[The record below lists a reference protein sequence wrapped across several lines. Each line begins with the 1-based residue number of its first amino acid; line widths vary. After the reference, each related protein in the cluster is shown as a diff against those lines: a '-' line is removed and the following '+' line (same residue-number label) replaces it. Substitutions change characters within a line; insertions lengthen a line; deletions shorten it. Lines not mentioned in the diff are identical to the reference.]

1 LTKHIPCF
9 VAVVIGTMQ
18 VSLYVW
24 NAFIFIFR
32 SFIFCDRVTDLTL
45 LQVWYISPIGTILT
59 NSVVEIAKYSKQSK
73 LRKVKNQHAE
83 YVSSSLTKHK
93 TKTQLTSY

>member
-45 LQVWYISPIGTILT
+45 LQV
-59 NSVVEIAKYSKQSK
+59 
-73 LRKVKNQHAE
+73 
-83 YVSSSLTKHK
+83 
-93 TKTQLTSY
+93 